1 MRKGDKLWHI
11 TDNRHAGINEYEHH
25 CGYMT
30 NICGHSATR
39 NQRFRLFCLEIISV
53 DKKTALRL

>member
-1 MRKGDKLWHI
+1 
-11 TDNRHAGINEYEHH
+11 
-25 CGYMT
+25 MT

-53 DKKTALRL
+53 DKKTALIMPIQIVILNNEGIKVIIDKAG